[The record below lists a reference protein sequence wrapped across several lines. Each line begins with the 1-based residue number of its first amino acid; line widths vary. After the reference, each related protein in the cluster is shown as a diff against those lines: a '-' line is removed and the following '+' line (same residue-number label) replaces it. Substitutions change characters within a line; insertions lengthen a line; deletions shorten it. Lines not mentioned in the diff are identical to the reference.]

1 MKAPFLRFLW
11 IICCCSALAPAS
23 LFCATA
29 VPVSDIQASF
39 QRRKLR
45 AHAAPFSSS
54 EILQPTDLRSSRNS
68 PVFANP
74 SSSSAW
80 INGLKNALASAS
92 AAACCKAL
100 LQPIDAM
107 KTVQQYHMGERS
119 LSLYDAAKLIL
130 SKPGGFRNLYAGLGV
145 TVIGSMPSVGLYFG
159 VYSYCKQ
166 RLLATA
172 RGRQHATLCVALSA
186 AIGNTVASFSRVPY
200 EVMKQ
205 QMQTGVYD
213 ATSSLW
219 RNPRTIAQ
227 LLFPKG
233 SVWIQMLRD
242 VPYAV
247 VTLLLYESLQQ
258 HFKKASS
265 QTTTPLR
272 DALLGGFAGG
282 VGSWITNPMDVVKTR
297 LQTNSA
303 RYGGSVVSC
312 SQAVW
317 QEGGPAAFL
326 RGSVPRLAHKV
337 PANAFFFVFYECF
350 RRLLQVDTPPVPT
363 TASTKPK
370 R

>member
-1 MKAPFLRFLW
+1 MN
-11 IICCCSALAPAS
+11 ALPLS
-23 LFCATA
+23 
-29 VPVSDIQASF
+29 P
-39 QRRKLR
+39 
-45 AHAAPFSSS
+45 SSK
-54 EILQPTDLRSSRNS
+54 ILKPNDPPLSGTSRG
-68 PVFANP
+68 FAKP
-74 SSSSAW
+74 LSSSAF
-80 INGLKNALASAS
+80 IIGLKNALASAS

-100 LQPIDAM
+100 LQPVDAM
-107 KTVQQYHMGERS
+107 KTVQQYQIGERS
-119 LSLYDAAKLIL
+119 LSLFDAAKLIL

-145 TVIGSMPSVGLYFG
+145 TVVGSMPSVGLYFG

-166 RLLATA
+166 RLLATEQ
-172 RGRQHATLCVALSA
+172 GRQHASLCVAFSA

-205 QMQTGVYD
+205 QLQTGVYD
-213 ATSSLW
+213 STFSLL
-219 RNPRTIAQ
+219 RDPRTIAQ

-258 HFKKASS
+258 HFRKTSS
-265 QTTTPLR
+265 QARTPLR

-303 RYGGSVVSC
+303 LYNGSIVSC
-312 SQAVW
+312 CRAVW
-317 QEGGPAAFL
+317 QEGGPAALL
-326 RGSVPRLAHKV
+326 RGSVPRLVHKV
-337 PANAFFFVFYECF
+337 PANALFFVFYECF
-350 RRLLQVDTPPVPT
+350 RRLLHVDTSAPPSLPAKT
-363 TASTKPK
+363 TATTKAK